1 MAEIDEVAANKLFTI
16 KKNQLKM
23 VKRRGYI
30 VEPQE
35 EDILSVE
42 LEDFLS
48 VYIPFAKQ
56 SKQSLRQILS
66 RPYVNAKEEKLVVYY
81 ADEPTSTKKLGIEAL
96 GNAIVMCEKYNTKNL
111 ILITGVDLSS
121 AASKEIEKMVSYNIY
136 VFLENEM
143 TYDPTEHYFT
153 PAHRA
158 LSVEEQRNFLKVN
171 NLSLD
176 QFPIILTSDMISRY
190 YGFRPGQ
197 VIEIR
202 RNNLYDTIIS
212 TSLSYRAV
220 KEDV

>member
-66 RPYVNAKEEKLVVYY
+66 RPYVNEKEEKLVVYY

-121 AASKEIEKMVSYNIY
+121 AASKEIEKMVSYNIH

-158 LSVEEQRNFLKVN
+158 LGVEEQRKFLKSN

-202 RNNLYDTIIS
+202 RNNLYDTIVS